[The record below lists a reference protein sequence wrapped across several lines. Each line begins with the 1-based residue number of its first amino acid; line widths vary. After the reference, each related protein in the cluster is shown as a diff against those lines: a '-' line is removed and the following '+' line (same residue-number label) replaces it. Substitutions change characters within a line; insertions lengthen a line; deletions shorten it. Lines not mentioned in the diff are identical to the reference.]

1 MGKTTVYL
9 SDELLRSLENRTQ
22 RDDIKKSQ
30 VVQRALRNYFEQNV
44 DEDALTIRQEQLES
58 KVEDIE
64 KIQDALLK
72 NLNLKVKNRL
82 EPEEVEKD
90 DILLVGEDEDDETN
104 PLLKNLFIIPRKFF
118 MVFLILFQECFLSCP
133 TLRFGIK

>member
-9 SDELLRSLENRTQ
+9 PDELLKSLENKTQ

-30 VVQRALRNYFEQNV
+30 VVQRALRNYFEQEN

-64 KIQDALLK
+64 KIQGALLR
-72 NLNLKVKNRL
+72 NFNLKVKNKI
-82 EPEEVEKD
+82 EPEEIEED
-90 DILLVGEDEDDETN
+90 EILLVDEDENNEDEDE
-104 PLLKNLFIIPRKFF
+104 
-118 MVFLILFQECFLSCP
+118 EY
-133 TLRFGIK
+133 

>member
-9 SDELLRSLENRTQ
+9 PDELLESLENKTRK
-22 RDDIKKSQ
+22 DDIKKSQ
-30 VVQRALRNYFEQNV
+30 IVQRALRNYFEQNG
-44 DEDALTIRQEQLES
+44 EKDALNIRQEQLES

-82 EPEEVEKD
+82 EPEEIEEDEIMIVGD
-90 DILLVGEDEDDETN
+90 DEDNDENEDED
-104 PLLKNLFIIPRKFF
+104 
-118 MVFLILFQECFLSCP
+118 
-133 TLRFGIK
+133 

>member
-9 SDELLRSLENRTQ
+9 PDELLKSLETKTQ

-30 VVQRALRNYFEQNV
+30 VVQRALKNYFEQNGE
-44 DEDALTIRQEQLES
+44 EDTLSLRQEQLES

-72 NLNLKVKNRL
+72 NLNLKVKNRQ
-82 EPEEVEKD
+82 EPEEIEED
-90 DILLVGEDEDDETN
+90 EILLVGEDEDDE
-104 PLLKNLFIIPRKFF
+104 K
-118 MVFLILFQECFLSCP
+118 EDEDY
-133 TLRFGIK
+133 